1 MGIQVAIAGVQ
12 GVHSAYVV
20 FPWWARHGDGNGCQG
35 GGRIFM
41 LFRQTIDMNHSQG
54 GLFPVTFYHRCNFL
68 PFLNIVMILGEGSHQ
83 KTAGE
88 DE

>member
-1 MGIQVAIAGVQ
+1 
-12 GVHSAYVV
+12 
-20 FPWWARHGDGNGCQG
+20 
-35 GGRIFM
+35 M

-54 GLFPVTFYHRCNFL
+54 GLFPVTFYHRYNFL

>member
-1 MGIQVAIAGVQ
+1 
-12 GVHSAYVV
+12 
-20 FPWWARHGDGNGCQG
+20 
-35 GGRIFM
+35 M